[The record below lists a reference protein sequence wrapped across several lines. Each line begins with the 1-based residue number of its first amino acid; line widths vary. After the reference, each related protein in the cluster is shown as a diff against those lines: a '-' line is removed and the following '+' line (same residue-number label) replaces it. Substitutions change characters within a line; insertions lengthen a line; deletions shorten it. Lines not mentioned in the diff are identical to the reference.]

1 MKIKSAARIATLAK
15 IATLACLTSLFA
27 VSARAELN
35 DVVVLF
41 VKADHNGDRFLSKA
55 EVIATSMLQFNSTD
69 SDQDGLLENREVADL
84 ADDAEFSDNDADK
97 SGSLS
102 IEEVISEKLADFK
115 AADNNSDGK
124 LSFGEVKAFY
134 DKAG

>member
-1 MKIKSAARIATLAK
+1 MKIKSAARIATLA
-15 IATLACLTSLFA
+15 CLTSLVA
-27 VSARAELN
+27 ISARAELS

-55 EVIATSMLQFNSTD
+55 EVIATSMLQFNDTD
-69 SDQDGLLENREVADL
+69 SDQDGLLEKREVADY

-102 IEEVISEKLADFK
+102 PEEVITEKLADFK
-115 AADNNSDGK
+115 AADTDGDGK
-124 LSFGEVKAFY
+124 LSFKEVKAFY
-134 DKAG
+134 GQQE